1 MRYRIVEVELARPV
15 APLAIGTDESGA
27 GLIARLDGR
36 LIGFHMLPLS
46 PGTQLSQEAT
56 EALLDNAFAKSVLRA
71 RIEAELA
78 QDSAASPAPPLPG
91 LTIAICTKDR
101 AERLARLLEALA
113 QVTATS
119 PFPFTEV
126 LVIDNAPS
134 DSATADAVACF
145 AGMRY
150 AMEPKAGLNFARNAA
165 LAGARGEL
173 LAFLDDD
180 VVIDREWLTGLA
192 IACRSA
198 PDAGG
203 FTGLVLPYKLDTDAR
218 VAFEARGGFGRGFER
233 REWHA
238 ASFAHELHPVGAGL
252 MGAGCNMAFKTDLLR
267 AIGGF
272 DDALD
277 TGAPLP
283 GGGDLDIFY
292 RVLRTGRP
300 MVYEP
305 RYAVYHEHRE
315 TIKQLRRQYWTWGL
329 GMMAFLDKA
338 MRSDPEILDRHRA
351 MRRWWH
357 VYQMREIAKAAA
369 RLRLRDLSF
378 AVAEY
383 AGGIQG
389 MIGEYE
395 RSERRVAAIRG
406 QGR

>member
-1 MRYRIVEVELARPV
+1 MRYKITEYELSQPID
-15 APLAIGTDESGA
+15 PLVIGDDENGA
-27 GLIARLDGR
+27 GIIARLEGR
-36 LIGFHMLPLS
+36 LIGFHMQALPAGTRLS
-46 PGTQLSQEAT
+46 AKAT
-56 EALLDNAFAKSVLRA
+56 EALLDDAFAHAVLRA

-78 QDSAASPAPPLPG
+78 ERAASPAPPCS

-101 AERLARLLEALA
+101 AERLSRLLESLA
-113 QVTATS
+113 PLAAS
-119 PFPFTEV
+119 SAFAFTDV

-134 DSATADAVACF
+134 DASTADVVSGF
-145 AGMRY
+145 TGVRY
-150 AMEPKAGLNFARNAA
+150 VLEPKAGLNFARNCA
-165 LAGARGEL
+165 LANARGDL

-180 VVIDREWLTGLA
+180 VVVDSGWLAGLA
-192 IACRSA
+192 AAYRSA
-198 PDAGG
+198 PGAGG

-233 REWHA
+233 REWKA
-238 ASFAHELHPVGAGL
+238 TSFVYELHPVGAGL
-252 MGAGCNMAFKTDLLR
+252 LGAGCNMAFKTDLLR
-267 AIGGF
+267 NIGGF

-300 MVYEP
+300 IVYEP

-315 TIKQLRRQYWTWGL
+315 TIRQLRRQYWTWGL
-329 GMMAFLDKA
+329 GMMAFLAKS
-338 MRSDPEILDRHRA
+338 MRTDPAILERHRA

-357 VYQMREIAKAAA
+357 VHQMREIGKAAM

-378 AVAEY
+378 ALAEY
-383 AGGIQG
+383 AGGMKG

-395 RSERRVAAIRG
+395 RSERRVALIRG
-406 QGR
+406 QSR